1 MGDIRNIR
9 STSNDWNDGY
19 EQGWRDREKEEVE
32 TRRLENLTPPLPSNM
47 SWLQKKIHRLI
58 WRLESWRS

>member
-1 MGDIRNIR
+1 MGDIRTIR
-9 STSNDWNDGY
+9 PTSNDWNDGY
-19 EQGWRDREKEEVE
+19 ERGWRDREKEETE

-47 SWLQKKIHRLI
+47 SWLQKKLHRLI